1 MTNLSPRLEAI
12 AIELCDESLQGL
24 PQAEF
29 YDKVEAI
36 VAGLS
41 DNEAEAV
48 VARAS
53 AIKTQE
59 AAACFAKADK
69 LQALQ
74 RLTRM
79 PGCPKG
85 EGALPWLVERG
96 LIELTPDCD
105 FRVLRKP
112 GPVST

>member
-1 MTNLSPRLEAI
+1 MTMLSPRLEAI
-12 AIELCDESLQGL
+12 ANELCEESLQGL
-24 PQAEF
+24 PQADF
-29 YDKVEAI
+29 CDKVEAI

-41 DNEAEAV
+41 DSEAEAV

-59 AAACFAKADK
+59 ADAYFAEADK

-79 PGCPKG
+79 PGCP
-85 EGALPWLVERG
+85 EGSEALSWLVERG
-96 LIELTPDCD
+96 LIELAPDGG
-105 FRVLRKP
+105 FRVLRQP
-112 GPVST
+112 GPVLT